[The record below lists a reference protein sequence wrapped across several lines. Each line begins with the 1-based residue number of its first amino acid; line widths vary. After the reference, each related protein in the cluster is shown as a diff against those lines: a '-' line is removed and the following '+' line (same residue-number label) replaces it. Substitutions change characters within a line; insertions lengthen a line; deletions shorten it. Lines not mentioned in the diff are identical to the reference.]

1 MITKL
6 RLQLMPFVLSLAP
19 LIGYT
24 QFYPSLN
31 ASWCASDQFA
41 EYYYHLADDPDTLI
55 SGLVYQRV
63 REIQVWEYP
72 PNPPEVFQSTLHIR
86 STLEG
91 KGYIIPPDS
100 STEFLVGDVGAQPG
114 DTLRDVLIGGP
125 FGSDWSETWLLDI
138 VVDSIV
144 SVTNLGVTVTRHY
157 VHEVTFWNPDDSSP
171 YNFFAWRFYWQEGM
185 GSSHGLILRMELA
198 LGGYYGLSCAVVS
211 DSVVFNHFET
221 PTPEPWGVLPGGQ
234 ACCSPLNVG
243 ITNAEYNAAS
253 GTSAYPNPSS
263 GLFRLWGMAG
273 TKDVLV
279 FDPQGRQV
287 LRTRGQEIDLSG
299 HAPGL
304 YTALIQS
311 SAGRQAVRLAVER

>member
-1 MITKL
+1 MPLSIHATHMATALSRKVCRLAQQAEKAEQEPSTVTEFILFPNPATANLTVYCPRLDHGTTAGLELHDTKGA
-6 RLQLMPFVLSLAP
+6 LA
-19 LIGYT
+19 LTAFMTG
-24 QFYPSLN
+24 QWHKLDVS
-31 ASWCASDQFA
+31 
-41 EYYYHLADDPDTLI
+41 HL
-55 SGLVYQRV
+55 SGLYNVV
-63 REIQVWEYP
+63 IRE
-72 PNPPEVFQSTLHIR
+72 
-86 STLEG
+86 G
-91 KGYIIPPDS
+91 
-100 STEFLVGDVGAQPG
+100 
-114 DTLRDVLIGGP
+114 DVLIGGP

-157 VHEVTFWNPDDSSP
+157 VHEVTFWNLDDSSP

-185 GSSHGLILRMELA
+185 GTSHGLILRMELA

-243 ITNAEYNAAS
+243 ITNAECNAAS

-279 FDPQGRQV
+279 FDPKAAKYC
-287 LRTRGQEIDLSG
+287 
-299 HAPGL
+299 AP
-304 YTALIQS
+304 
-311 SAGRQAVRLAVER
+311 AGKR